1 MGPFVNLDNMVTW
14 TPPAVPGSEHAD
26 HAKQQTSIS
35 SPEPSFPSPPASAP
49 CDQASHEPIYITP
62 DDENDTLPSIDT
74 IFASIK
80 KSSSVLSPTRSP
92 NDANQSQLPD
102 LGASRPSQEAVT
114 GPDILLSC
122 TPTSTQASSASLGH
136 SSGSPG
142 HTGLVTKGDAVIPDP
157 LPETL
162 DASCSESCEAS
173 NAVAISP
180 QKGMEQTRD
189 DSQSTLRS
197 RSEGHFL
204 SQSSSDSDGVMRQ
217 HKEAYGGAEDAIDD
231 GVSQLLTGQLRCK
244 GTHKDRFTPEQD
256 PASHCDSDS
265 DVSSISD
272 LVAIKTIGLTSPP
285 EQPPSCFRC

>member
-1 MGPFVNLDNMVTW
+1 MDSDLSTVARTRPRLD
-14 TPPAVPGSEHAD
+14 
-26 HAKQQTSIS
+26 
-35 SPEPSFPSPPASAP
+35 P
-49 CDQASHEPIYITP
+49 CA
-62 DDENDTLPSIDT
+62 
-74 IFASIK
+74 
-80 KSSSVLSPTRSP
+80 RSP

-114 GPDILLSC
+114 GPDNLLSC
-122 TPTSTQASSASLGH
+122 TPTSTQASSAALGH

-180 QKGMEQTRD
+180 QNGMEQTRD
-189 DSQSTLRS
+189 DSQSTVGS
-197 RSEGHFL
+197 CSEGHFD
-204 SQSSSDSDGVMRQ
+204 SQSSSDSDGVMWQ
-217 HKEAYGGAEDAIDD
+217 HSEDSSIPFTSLSLDIREKEEAYGGAEEAIND

-256 PASHCDSDS
+256 PDSHCDSDS
-265 DVSSISD
+265 DVSSSSGSD
-272 LVAIKTIGLTSPP
+272 AAVHDDEDYCPSHRVER
-285 EQPPSCFRC
+285 EQASNNSVDEADRPDQ

>member
-35 SPEPSFPSPPASAP
+35 SPEPSFPSPPTSAP
-49 CDQASHEPIYITP
+49 CDQVSHEPIYIPP

-80 KSSSVLSPTRSP
+80 KVSSVLSPTRSP

-102 LGASRPSQEAVT
+102 L
-114 GPDILLSC
+114 
-122 TPTSTQASSASLGH
+122 
-136 SSGSPG
+136 
-142 HTGLVTKGDAVIPDP
+142 GDAVIPDP

-180 QKGMEQTRD
+180 QNGMEQTRD
-189 DSQSTLRS
+189 DSQSTLGS
-197 RSEGHFL
+197 CSEGHFD
-204 SQSSSDSDGVMRQ
+204 SQSSSDSDGVMWQ
-217 HKEAYGGAEDAIDD
+217 HSEDSSIPFTSLSLDIREKEEAYGGAEEAIND

-256 PASHCDSDS
+256 PDSHCDSDS
-265 DVSSISD
+265 DVSSSSGSD
-272 LVAIKTIGLTSPP
+272 AAVHDDEDYCPSHRVER
-285 EQPPSCFRC
+285 EQASNNSVDEADRPDQ